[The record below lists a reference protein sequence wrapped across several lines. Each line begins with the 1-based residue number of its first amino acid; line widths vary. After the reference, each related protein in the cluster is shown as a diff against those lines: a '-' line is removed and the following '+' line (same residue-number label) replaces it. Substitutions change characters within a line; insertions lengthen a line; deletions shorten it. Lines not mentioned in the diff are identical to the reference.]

1 MRNRE
6 SRRRRKKKIR
16 NKRRKKQEEIEEN
29 TTRPE
34 VRVVNKLNLLRPQNR
49 AQFIFCRF
57 P

>member
-6 SRRRRKKKIR
+6 SNRRRNKKVR
-16 NKRRKKQEEIEEN
+16 SKRRKKQEEIEEN

-34 VRVVNKLNLLRPQNR
+34 VRVVNKLNLLRPQDR
-49 AQFIFCRF
+49 AQLNFCRF